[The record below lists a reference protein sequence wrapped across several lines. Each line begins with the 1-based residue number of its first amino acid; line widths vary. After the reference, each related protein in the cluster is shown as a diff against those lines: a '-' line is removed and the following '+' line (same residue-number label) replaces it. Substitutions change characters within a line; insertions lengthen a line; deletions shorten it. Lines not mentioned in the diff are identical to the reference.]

1 MSPLESSLREALGRE
16 PSVVRAFW
24 DADGPR
30 LTVALDEV
38 GRRVEDY
45 RPTTQRVS
53 QLVLPLLAAARASL
67 ACGPEYGVMPTA
79 RGVVVYE
86 REQA

>member
-1 MSPLESSLREALGRE
+1 MTELVAALRQALGEE
-16 PSVVRAFW
+16 PAVVRAFW
-24 DADGPR
+24 DADEPR

-45 RPTTQRVS
+45 RSTTQRVS
-53 QLVLPLLAAARASL
+53 RLVLPLLAPVRASL
-67 ACGPEYGVMPTA
+67 ACGPEYGVLPTV
-79 RGVVVYE
+79 RGTAIYE